1 MTTPSR
7 ATHTSDTELRY
18 LRRSFVRHLAAD
30 RRSAATRAAYGA
42 VIDQLEAF
50 LAGQSLP
57 TTVRQLQ
64 PDHVEAFFV
73 SLHERRLRPSTIL
86 ARHHALSRF
95 FGWLVAEG
103 ELEASP
109 MAQLPRPRHPSASR
123 PC

>member
-1 MTTPSR
+1 MTTPSG
-7 ATHTSDTELRY
+7 ATHTSDTALRY
-18 LRRSFVRHLAAD
+18 LRRSFVRPPAAD

-42 VIDQLEAF
+42 VIDQFEAF
-50 LAGQSLP
+50 LAGQGLP

-64 PDHVEAFFV
+64 PDHVDAFFV

-95 FGWLVAEG
+95 FSWLVAEG

-109 MAQLPRPRHPSASR
+109 IAQLPRPRAPLGQ
-123 PC
+123 